1 MRVEGALYGNSVD
14 GILNWIRSL
23 DNNPESLLL
32 TAHEPIWP
40 ELAGRLIGKGA
51 VDVLTAITLRID
63 FGI

>member
-1 MRVEGALYGNSVD
+1 MRVEDALYGNSVD
-14 GILNWIRSL
+14 GILNWVRSL
-23 DNNPESLLL
+23 DDNPESLLL
-32 TAHEPIWP
+32 TGHEPIWR